1 MRIAVAEGPDDGGV
15 LRPVAEDGAPLGPAE
30 PVADLVAAV
39 AAREAQAKE
48 RGDPAGV
55 RWVWPAT
62 ARIYPRFLRA
72 GVRLARCHDLELA
85 EILLL
90 NHAGRYGEPRSLR
103 AAFARLNGSA
113 VPDDVVPGDGPPTLF
128 DERPADDIDA
138 VVAVH
143 AEQQR
148 RAAETG
154 MRLLVAAE
162 SAGGLVAAEMGHDG
176 LPWRPDVHDA
186 LLTELMG
193 PRPAPGLRP
202 RRLQEL
208 ADRIGEAFGQRI
220 NPDSPAQVVK
230 AFAAAGVGISSTRSH
245 VLKRVE
251 HPAAGLLLAYKEL
264 ARLHVAH
271 GWSWLDSW
279 VRDGRFRPEYVVG
292 GVVSGRWAT
301 NGGGALQ
308 IPKVLR
314 RAVVADPGWTLVVAD
329 AAQLEPRVL
338 AALAGDRALAAAA
351 GENDLYAALAGVFG
365 GARDKAKIALLSAMY
380 GGTSGEAPQLLAVM
394 RRRFPDAYEYVEA
407 AARTG
412 EAGRLVRS
420 RLGRTCPPP
429 SHEWRDLAV
438 QDDGGAAVRS
448 RGRFT
453 RNFVVQASAA
463 DWATV
468 LLAALRRRLT
478 ALEAAPEQ
486 APRLVFFQHD
496 EVIVH
501 APEHHAEAVVA
512 AIRDSA
518 AEARRLVFGDTPVRF
533 PMEAVAVSCYADAK

>member
-15 LRPVAEDGAPLGPAE
+15 LCPVAEDGTPLGPAE

-39 AAREAQAKE
+39 AAREARAE
-48 RGDPAGV
+48 GHDDPAGV

-62 ARIYPRFLRA
+62 ARIYPRLLRA

-85 EILLL
+85 ETLLL
-90 NHAGRYGEPRSLR
+90 NHAGRYGEPRSVR
-103 AAFARLNGSA
+103 AAFARLNGLA

-143 AEQQR
+143 ADQQR
-148 RAAETG
+148 RVAETG

-162 SAGGLVAAEMGHDG
+162 SAAGLAAAEMGHDG
-176 LPWRPDVHDA
+176 LPWRADVHDA

-202 RRLQEL
+202 HRLQEL
-208 ADRIGEAFGQRI
+208 ADRIGEALGQRI

-230 AFAAAGVGISSTRSH
+230 AFAAAGVSISSTRSQ

-338 AALAGDRALAAAA
+338 AALAGDRAFAAAA

-394 RRRFPDAYEYVEA
+394 RRRFPDAYGYVEA

-429 SHEWRDLAV
+429 SHAWRDLAV

-468 LLAALRRRLT
+468 LLAALRRRLA
-478 ALEAAPEQ
+478 ALEAEPAQ

-501 APEHHAEAVVA
+501 APEHYAGAVAA

-533 PMEAVAVSCYADAK
+533 PMKTVAVTCYADAK